1 MHFWRSLCPICGFAV
16 PVSHPHCGYF
26 RSMSAAPD
34 PTVQPPYDQTAEWYD
49 AIYEARGRD
58 CALEIERISHH
69 WRSDGRQPESR
80 TILDAG
86 CGSGAHLAALG
97 AHGRV
102 TGVDQS
108 AAMLQVA
115 SRRDAAQRLL
125 QADLL
130 DLALETHFDL
140 VVSLFGVCGY
150 LADRGQLHTAL
161 SRLGRHV
168 LPGGTLL
175 VEPPLLAEHFQA
187 PRPAFVETRLGA
199 STLSRSTS
207 SRRVGAHLELEFEWH
222 QRFHEG
228 GGEDRL
234 VREHHR
240 MLLLSSDA
248 WLQVA
253 TAALGGRFAVRIDPE
268 GPIGRGLLVAI
279 SRDGVRGTD

>member
-1 MHFWRSLCPICGFAV
+1 MEFSRLLCPICWFAV

-26 RSMSAAPD
+26 RSMSASPD
-34 PTVQPPYDQTAEWYD
+34 PTVHPPYQQTAEWYD
-49 AIYEARGRD
+49 AIYAARGRD

-69 WRSDGRQPESR
+69 WRGDGRQPESR
-80 TILDAG
+80 SILDAG
-86 CGSGAHLAALG
+86 CGSGAHLAALA

-108 AAMLQVA
+108 TAMLEVA
-115 SRRDAAQRLL
+115 ARRFAPQQLL

-130 DLALETHFDL
+130 DLDLEDRFDL

-150 LADRGQLHTAL
+150 LADRAQLHTAL

-187 PRPAFVETRLGA
+187 PRRAHVEARLGA
-199 STLSRSTS
+199 STLSRSTE
-207 SRRVGAHLELEFEWH
+207 SRRVGTHLELDFEWR
-222 QRFHEG
+222 QRFDAAAEP
-228 GGEDRL
+228 DRV
-234 VREHHR
+234 VRECHR
-240 MLLLSSDA
+240 MLLLDSDA
-248 WLQVA
+248 WLDVA
-253 TAALGGRFAVRIDPE
+253 TAALGGRFGVHIDPE

-279 SRDGVRGTD
+279 SRDGARGSG